1 MKFSNIII
9 SIIKRFN
16 NFYNY
21 EIKKFFYMHH
31 FTSKKLNFEWEKTN
45 HLRIQVINNILK
57 KTKEKRYLEI
67 GCDLNQVFDKIQ
79 AKKKF
84 GVDPLRGGNIRTT
97 SDNFF
102 ENNSEIFD
110 VIFIDG
116 LHEYDQVK
124 KDIVNSLK
132 FIDEKGFIVI
142 HDLLPRNWLEE
153 HVPRLSSTWCGDI
166 WKISFD
172 LLKTEN
178 IKFELLLIDFGLG
191 IIKKENKIVKLHE
204 SNLKGKNFEY
214 LVENYQKL
222 PLLNRNELA
231 KYLD

>member
-1 MKFSNIII
+1 MG
-9 SIIKRFN
+9 
-16 NFYNY
+16 
-21 EIKKFFYMHH
+21 
-31 FTSKKLNFEWEKTN
+31 KTN

-191 IIKKENKIVKLHE
+191 IIKKENKIVKLHD

>member
-1 MKFSNIII
+1 M
-9 SIIKRFN
+9 
-16 NFYNY
+16 
-21 EIKKFFYMHH
+21 
-31 FTSKKLNFEWEKTN
+31 
-45 HLRIQVINNILK
+45 
-57 KTKEKRYLEI
+57 
-67 GCDLNQVFDKIQ
+67 
-79 AKKKF
+79 
-84 GVDPLRGGNIRTT
+84 
-97 SDNFF
+97 
-102 ENNSEIFD
+102 
-110 VIFIDG
+110 
-116 LHEYDQVK
+116 HEYDQVK

-191 IIKKENKIVKLHE
+191 IIKKENKIVKLHD